1 MGRVMVLIKVI
12 PIVFFVAVLVASLS
26 VRADGMVPET
36 TVVILN
42 EEDGETT
49 INIKNTDATPALLY
63 SSIENLPEDPEF
75 LALVT
80 PPITRVEASDKQL
93 VRVIGQ
99 FSEPLKTQ
107 RLKRIIFEG
116 VPPRKPADTAS
127 VGVTIRQNLPLIIH
141 PRGLAKNP
149 TPWTLLEWSLVGD
162 VLQVRNESPYVVRL
176 SQEVVLTPQNHV
188 ADIGRTYVLPGE
200 VLQRKLDKQA
210 QSATGV
216 TFYPAT
222 VYGFTVDSYDARL
235 NVQGP

>member
-1 MGRVMVLIKVI
+1 MVLIKVI
-12 PIVFFVAVLVASLS
+12 PIGFFVVVLVASLS

-49 INIKNTDATPALLY
+49 INIKNTDAMPALLY
-63 SSIENLPEDPEF
+63 SSIENLTEDPEF

-116 VPPRKPADTAS
+116 VPPRNPQT
-127 VGVTIRQNLPLIIH
+127 RH
-141 PRGLAKNP
+141 P
-149 TPWTLLEWSLVGD
+149 
-162 VLQVRNESPYVVRL
+162 
-176 SQEVVLTPQNHV
+176 
-188 ADIGRTYVLPGE
+188 
-200 VLQRKLDKQA
+200 
-210 QSATGV
+210 SA
-216 TFYPAT
+216 
-222 VYGFTVDSYDARL
+222 
-235 NVQGP
+235 

>member
-1 MGRVMVLIKVI
+1 MARVMVLIKVI
-12 PIVFFVAVLVASLS
+12 PIGFFVVVLVASLS

-49 INIKNTDATPALLY
+49 INIKNTDAMPALLY
-63 SSIENLPEDPEF
+63 SSIENLTEDPEF

-176 SQEVVLTPQNHV
+176 SQEVVLTPQHHV

-200 VLQRKLDKQA
+200 VLQRKLDKQP

>member
-1 MGRVMVLIKVI
+1 MAAILTSSKTVQMALGVLLLI
-12 PIVFFVAVLVASLS
+12 AVTS
-26 VRADGMVPET
+26 VQADGMVPET

-49 INIKNTDATPALLY
+49 INVKNTDATPALLY

-80 PPITRVEASDKQL
+80 PPITRVEPSEKQL

-107 RLKRIIFEG
+107 RLKRVIFEG
-116 VPPRKPADTAS
+116 VPPRKRADTAS

-149 TPWTLLEWSLVGD
+149 TPWTLLEWSVVGD

-176 SQEVVLTPQNHV
+176 SQEVVLAPQNRV
-188 ADIGRTYVLPGE
+188 VDIGRTYVLPGE
-200 VLQRKLDKQA
+200 VIQRKLDDRLL
-210 QSATGV
+210 SVTGV

-222 VYGFTVDSYDARL
+222 VYGFTVDSHHARVV
-235 NVQGP
+235 VQGL

>member
-1 MGRVMVLIKVI
+1 MAEIMFSTRTVSVAFIMLL
-12 PIVFFVAVLVASLS
+12 FVAITSA
-26 VRADGMVPET
+26 RADGMVPET

-200 VLQRKLDKQA
+200 VLQRKVDKQP

>member
-1 MGRVMVLIKVI
+1 MAEIMFSIRTVSVAFVMLL
-12 PIVFFVAVLVASLS
+12 FVAITS

-49 INIKNTDATPALLY
+49 INIKNTDALPALLY

-80 PPITRVEASDKQL
+80 PPITRVEASEKQL

-116 VPPRKPADTAS
+116 VPPRKPTDTAS

-176 SQEVVLTPQNHV
+176 SQEVVLTPHNHV

-200 VLQRKLDKQA
+200 VLQRKLDKQP

>member
-1 MGRVMVLIKVI
+1 MAGFLFSKKITWFVFVIFMWGEGTSVL
-12 PIVFFVAVLVASLS
+12 
-26 VRADGMVPET
+26 ADGMVPET
-36 TVVILN
+36 TVVILH
-42 EEDGETT
+42 EEDGEAT
-49 INIKNTDATPALLY
+49 INVKNTDAKPALLY

-80 PPITRVEASDKQL
+80 PPITRVEPSEKQL

-107 RLKRIIFEG
+107 RLKRVIFEG
-116 VPPRKPADTAS
+116 VPPRKDATTAS

-141 PRGLAKNP
+141 PRGLEKNP
-149 TPWTLLEWSLVGD
+149 TPWTLLEWSIVGD

-176 SQEVVLTPQNHV
+176 SQEILLTPQNRP

-200 VLQRKLDKQA
+200 VIRRKLGGPL
-210 QSATGV
+210 QSTTGV

-222 VYGFTVDSYDARL
+222 VYGFTVASYAARVA
-235 NVQGP
+235 VQGP

>member
-1 MGRVMVLIKVI
+1 MAEIMFSIRTVSVAFIMLL
-12 PIVFFVAVLVASLS
+12 FVAITS

-49 INIKNTDATPALLY
+49 INIKNTDALPALLY

-80 PPITRVEASDKQL
+80 PPITRVEASEKQL

-99 FSEPLKTQ
+99 VSEPLKTQ

-116 VPPRKPADTAS
+116 VPPRKPTDTAS

-200 VLQRKLDKQA
+200 VLQRTLDKQP

>member
-12 PIVFFVAVLVASLS
+12 PIVFFVVVLVASLS

-116 VPPRKPADTAS
+116 VPPRKPTDTAS
-127 VGVTIRQNLPLIIH
+127 VGVTIRQNLPLILH
-141 PRGLAKNP
+141 PKDLPQHNA
-149 TPWTLLEWSLVGD
+149 PWELLTWHLQGTTLS
-162 VLQVRNESPYVVRL
+162 VRNDSAYVVRL
-176 SQEVVLTPQNHV
+176 ADEVVLSPQKQKV
-188 ADIGRTYVLPGE
+188 YLPRTYILPGE
-200 VLQRKLDKQA
+200 ALSVPMNA
-210 QSATGV
+210 ASMGATSV
-216 TFYPAT
+216 SISPAT
-222 VYGFTVDSYDARL
+222 VYGFTVEKYDAQI
-235 NVQGP
+235 VAHKP